1 MSIARNFKLTKIFLI
16 AIAGVFS
23 LASCGGSEK
32 ITVEATAT
40 SSSLSTPSSTTS
52 SVVAT
57 TTATETVIE
66 TPTTIIDPEE
76 WIGPRHPLTGLPASD
91 GIVPRPALT
100 VKIGNNDSNSLPH
113 EGLAEADI
121 VYETLIEA
129 GKTRF
134 LGIYQ
139 SSLPERIAPVRSARS
154 TDISLIGN
162 LGNPHFAYW
171 GSNEGVGAEV
181 EEAARS
187 GTFIRQSAE
196 INSSGAFSRD
206 PLRGNPPYDSVLNP
220 AYLIG
225 DVPTSAP
232 TAIFDYGSLPVS
244 AVSTLGLRWETGGR
258 VIEYLWDEQFSK
270 WKRFQDGSP
279 LIGADGIQLDSEN
292 VLLLYV
298 DYFRSNADPN
308 SPQAQST
315 GSGDGWLLRNGKIVG
330 ITWDRQFEALK
341 WSFYDDD
348 SGKSVSLDHGRTWV
362 VLAQL
367 GEASLLSPME
377 AAVLT
382 G

>member
-1 MSIARNFKLTKIFLI
+1 MRITRNFALTKSFLL
-16 AIAGVFS
+16 GVSGLLF
-23 LASCGGSEK
+23 LVACGGGQKTSVN
-32 ITVEATAT
+32 TTTT
-40 SSSLSTPSSTTS
+40 SSPPSTLPSTTS
-52 SVVAT
+52 SVVEVTTSTEIVIAT
-57 TTATETVIE
+57 TTT
-66 TPTTIIDPEE
+66 IDPKE
-76 WIGPRHPLTGLPASD
+76 WVGPKHPLTGLPALE
-91 GIVPRPALT
+91 GIVPRPALA
-100 VKIGNNDSNSLPH
+100 VKIGNNDFNSLPH

-121 VYETLIEA
+121 VYEALIEA

-162 LGNPHFAYW
+162 LSNPHFAYW
-171 GSNEGVGAEV
+171 GSNEGVGVEV
-181 EEAARS
+181 EEAERS
-187 GTFIRQSAE
+187 GTFVRQSAE

-206 PLRGNPPYDSVLNP
+206 PSRGNSPYDGVLNP

-225 DVPTSAP
+225 DVPASAP
-232 TAIFDYGSLPVS
+232 IAVFDYGALPVT
-244 AVSTLGLRWETGGR
+244 AVSTFGLRWETDGR
-258 VIEYLWDEQFSK
+258 VVEYLWDQQSSK

-279 LIGADGIQLDSEN
+279 MIDSNGIQLDSEN
-292 VLLLYV
+292 IVLLYV
-298 DYFRSNADPN
+298 DYSRSNADPN

-341 WSFYDDD
+341 WSFFDDD
-348 SGKSVSLDHGRTWV
+348 TGESVNLDYGRTWFI
-362 VLAQL
+362 LAQL
-367 GEASLLSPME
+367 GEASLLTPVE

>member
-1 MSIARNFKLTKIFLI
+1 MRITRDFTLTKSFLLGI
-16 AIAGVFS
+16 SGLLLLVA
-23 LASCGGSEK
+23 CGGSQK
-32 ITVEATAT
+32 ISVNTTTT
-40 SSSLSTPSSTTS
+40 SSPPVPSSTTS
-52 SVVAT
+52 SVVEVTTSAEAVVVT
-57 TTATETVIE
+57 TTT
-66 TPTTIIDPEE
+66 IDPEE
-76 WIGPRHPLTGLPASD
+76 WIGPKHPLTGLPALE
-91 GIVPRPALT
+91 GVVPRPALA
-100 VKIGNNDSNSLPH
+100 VKIGNNDVNSLPH

-121 VYETLIEA
+121 VYEALIEA

-162 LGNPHFAYW
+162 LSNPHFAYW
-171 GSNEGVGAEV
+171 GSNEGVGVEV
-181 EEAARS
+181 EEAERS
-187 GTFIRQSAE
+187 GTFVRQSAE

-206 PLRGNPPYDSVLNP
+206 SSRGNPPYDGVLNP

-225 DVPTSAP
+225 DFPTAAP
-232 TAIFDYGSLPVS
+232 IAIFDYGALPLT
-244 AVSTLGLRWETGGR
+244 AVSTFGLRWQTDGR
-258 VIEYLWDEQFSK
+258 VVEYLWDHQSSK

-279 LIGADGIQLDSEN
+279 MIDSNGVQLESEN
-292 VLLLYV
+292 IVLLYV
-298 DYFRSNADPN
+298 DYSRSNADPN

-315 GSGDGWLLRNGKIVG
+315 GNGDGWLLRNGKIVG

-348 SGKSVSLDHGRTWV
+348 TGESVNLDYGRTWFI
-362 VLAQL
+362 LAQL
-367 GEASLLSPME
+367 GEASLLTPVE

>member
-1 MSIARNFKLTKIFLI
+1 MRITRNFALTKSFLL
-16 AIAGVFS
+16 GVSGLLF
-23 LASCGGSEK
+23 LVACGGGQK
-32 ITVEATAT
+32 T
-40 SSSLSTPSSTTS
+40 SVNTTTTSLTPSTLPSTTS
-52 SVVAT
+52 SVVEVTTSTEAVIAT
-57 TTATETVIE
+57 TTT
-66 TPTTIIDPEE
+66 IDPKE
-76 WIGPRHPLTGLPASD
+76 WVGPKHPLTGLPALE
-91 GIVPRPALT
+91 GIVPRPALA
-100 VKIGNNDSNSLPH
+100 VKIGNNDFNSLPH

-121 VYETLIEA
+121 VYEALIEA

-162 LGNPHFAYW
+162 LSNPHFAYW
-171 GSNEGVGAEV
+171 GSNEGVGVEV
-181 EEAARS
+181 EEAERS
-187 GTFIRQSAE
+187 GTFVRQSAE

-206 PLRGNPPYDSVLNP
+206 PSRGNSPYDGVLNP

-225 DVPTSAP
+225 DVPASAP
-232 TAIFDYGSLPVS
+232 IAVFDYGALPVT
-244 AVSTLGLRWETGGR
+244 AVSTFGLRWETDGR
-258 VIEYLWDEQFSK
+258 VVEYLWDQQSSK

-279 LIGADGIQLDSEN
+279 MIDSNGIQLDSEN
-292 VLLLYV
+292 IVLLYV
-298 DYFRSNADPN
+298 DYSRSNADPN

-341 WSFYDDD
+341 WSFFDDD
-348 SGKSVSLDHGRTWV
+348 TGESVNLDYGRTWFI
-362 VLAQL
+362 LAQL
-367 GEASLLSPME
+367 GEASLLTPVE

>member
-1 MSIARNFKLTKIFLI
+1 MRITRNFALTKSFLL
-16 AIAGVFS
+16 GVSGLLF
-23 LASCGGSEK
+23 LVACGGSQK
-32 ITVEATAT
+32 T
-40 SSSLSTPSSTTS
+40 SVNTTTTSLPPSTLPSTTS
-52 SVVAT
+52 SVVEVTTSTEAVIAT
-57 TTATETVIE
+57 TTT
-66 TPTTIIDPEE
+66 IDPKE
-76 WIGPRHPLTGLPASD
+76 WVGPKHPLTGLPALE
-91 GIVPRPALT
+91 GIVPRPALA
-100 VKIGNNDSNSLPH
+100 VKIGNNDFNSLPH

-121 VYETLIEA
+121 VYEALIEA

-162 LGNPHFAYW
+162 LSNPHFAYW
-171 GSNEGVGAEV
+171 GSNEGVGVEV
-181 EEAARS
+181 EEAERS
-187 GTFIRQSAE
+187 GTFVRQSAE

-206 PLRGNPPYDSVLNP
+206 PSRGNSPYDGVLNP

-225 DVPTSAP
+225 DVPASAP
-232 TAIFDYGSLPVS
+232 IAIFDYGALPVT
-244 AVSTLGLRWETGGR
+244 AVSTFGLRWETDGR
-258 VIEYLWDEQFSK
+258 VVEYLWDEQSSK

-279 LIGADGIQLDSEN
+279 MIDSNGIQLDSEN
-292 VLLLYV
+292 IVLLYV
-298 DYFRSNADPN
+298 DYSRSNADPN

-341 WSFYDDD
+341 WSFFDDD
-348 SGKSVSLDHGRTWV
+348 TGESVNLDYGRTWFI
-362 VLAQL
+362 LAQL
-367 GEASLLSPME
+367 GEASLLTPVE